1 VRSGRPPDTTMKAIL
16 LTLPVATIA
25 AVVCLLTFRVLGQGS
40 RPEAPDDVLFRNI
53 GYIGTTLGV
62 IALAAGVGYGS
73 FKKTAL
79 NEAVSLAQTRKELI
93 LILES
98 DKAKLELR
106 NKELERENER
116 LEKKNLRLQ
125 DENKE

>member
-1 VRSGRPPDTTMKAIL
+1 MFCSVISGTSEPP
-16 LTLPVATIA
+16 
-25 AVVCLLTFRVLGQGS
+25 S
-40 RPEAPDDVLFRNI
+40 
-53 GYIGTTLGV
+53 
-62 IALAAGVGYGS
+62 ALSLWPAGVGYGS